1 MFSAIEGNVKRHIV
15 GTTDRMDGFD
25 VFCSKLLSKGFA
37 AVAGAM
43 GMTRRSDQSK

>member
-1 MFSAIEGNVKRHIV
+1 
-15 GTTDRMDGFD
+15 MDGFD
-25 VFCSKLLSKGFA
+25 VFCGKLLSKRFS